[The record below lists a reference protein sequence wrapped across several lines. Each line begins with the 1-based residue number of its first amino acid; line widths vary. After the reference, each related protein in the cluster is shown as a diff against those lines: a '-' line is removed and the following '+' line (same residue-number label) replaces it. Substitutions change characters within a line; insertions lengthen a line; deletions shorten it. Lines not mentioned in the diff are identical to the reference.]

1 MICGRLSISA
11 LVIVITACT
20 AAGINAGSICTSA
33 DRISAKS
40 CDAVSNSVGSRR
52 MSCDVNAPTACG
64 SAAATDSSTGAMLST
79 TAPNASATLADSRAM
94 SAPEL
99 PRPAVSDD
107 TDAFSKP
114 SAPDIVLTDSF
125 AKFSAYC
132 SVVSKNIRIA
142 ISSRSAPLADAQT
155 KSNPLPAAYASIVVA
170 FIATP
175 RLSIIVKLPFAAPA
189 TAFIASSMLIPITD
203 AISAAR
209 CIA

>member
-114 SAPDIVLTDSF
+114 SAPDIVPDSF
-125 AKFSAYC
+125 AKFPAYC